1 MNAPCERHALQCTER
16 ASKVMTVIVI
26 WPKLCRLLWEQ
37 YKSRWSA
44 LPSIGI
50 SITNIL
56 TSRAYPSSA
65 HFHLKLLS
73 ASASSTLQ
81 LQPTLSNQQALP
93 PTSTMAA
100 ATAYF
105 LVSPTNPSNANYNA
119 SSSTSRSSSNTMSV
133 EQERALYFKN
143 QAADNVSETSSFI
156 SMDKF
161 MSQQATSSSSSK
173 RQAVS
178 SKLREWRS
186 ESAATWRKVKPYY
199 REFQYW
205 VMMGPH

>member
-1 MNAPCERHALQCTER
+1 
-16 ASKVMTVIVI
+16 
-26 WPKLCRLLWEQ
+26 
-37 YKSRWSA
+37 
-44 LPSIGI
+44 
-50 SITNIL
+50 
-56 TSRAYPSSA
+56 
-65 HFHLKLLS
+65 
-73 ASASSTLQ
+73 
-81 LQPTLSNQQALP
+81 
-93 PTSTMAA
+93 MAA

-119 SSSTSRSSSNTMSV
+119 SSATSRSSSNTMSV